1 MWVIFHSV
9 AGNNDTK
16 VHNCEPVINLMKQ
29 LKRKYKFLGKKINP
43 DTLVCNKYF
52 KTDITVSKYLCA
64 IKILNKLKELRQKRL
79 DREAEEAKNK
89 EEGSSNQPSAHTN
102 AENF

>member
-16 VHNCEPVINLMKQ
+16 VHTCEPVQNLMKQ
-29 LKRKYKFLGKKINP
+29 LKRKYKLFKNKKLSP
-43 DTLVCNKYF
+43 DLLVCNKYF

-64 IKILNKLKELRQKRL
+64 KKIV
-79 DREAEEAKNK
+79 DRWRVIK
-89 EEGSSNQPSAHTN
+89 EEREKAAAAKAEKDAKQNQQPSRASN
-102 AENF
+102 

>member
-29 LKRKYKFLGKKINP
+29 LKRKYKRFKNKKLSP
-43 DTLVCNKYF
+43 DLLVCNKYF

-64 IKILNKLKELRQKRL
+64 KKIVDRWREIKDKK
-79 DREAEEAKNK
+79 AKDEK
-89 EEGSSNQPSAHTN
+89 AK
-102 AENF
+102 AD